1 MKSLGVPLGLAAF
14 LCCSLGSNWAAA
26 AEDEWDGGYAGKAQR
41 RSGFAAG
48 FDLGFG
54 LGSAS
59 GYPNEVS
66 KIDDPDYE
74 SSTGATLGS
83 TWSLWAGGALR
94 DWFTF
99 GLGLMSLGAAS
110 NEIKAGGSAFI
121 LHIETFPLWSLGGRL
136 RDVSVYTHFG
146 AGSMV
151 IKGGPEQ
158 ADGGLMSVLGGGVGY
173 ELWRPGHFAIGPV
186 LEGSYL
192 YSQSGEAFGIFAV
205 ARASFYGGP

>member
-14 LCCSLGSNWAAA
+14 LCSSLGASWAAA
-26 AEDEWDGGYAGKAQR
+26 AEEEWDGGYAGKAER

-48 FDLGFG
+48 FNLGFG

-59 GYPNEVS
+59 GYPNEIS

-74 SSTGATLGS
+74 SSTGAAFGS

-99 GLGLMSLGAAS
+99 GLGLMAFGAAS
-110 NEIKAGGSAFI
+110 KDIEAGGSAFI

-136 RDVSVYTHFG
+136 RDVSVYTNLG
-146 AGSMV
+146 AGSMALT
-151 IKGGPEQ
+151 GGPEK

-173 ELWRPGHFAIGPV
+173 ELWRPGSFAIGPV

-192 YSQSGEAFGIFAV
+192 YSQSGEAFGVFAGI
-205 ARASFYGGP
+205 RSSFYGGP